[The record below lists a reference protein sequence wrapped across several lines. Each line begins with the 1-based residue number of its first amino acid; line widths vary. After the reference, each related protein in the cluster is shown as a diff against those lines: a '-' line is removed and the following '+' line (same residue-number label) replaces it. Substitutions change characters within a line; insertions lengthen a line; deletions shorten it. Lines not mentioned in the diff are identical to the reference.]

1 MGATPNSIWLRFE
14 DAPLHPQRLISFGSD
29 RGMLIRPAVLFALS
43 MLGHVHAATLEGK
56 VVGISDGDTLTVL
69 VDRREVKVR
78 VAGIDAPEK
87 KQAFGQRSKENLSDC
102 AFDKAVS
109 VEWSKTDRY
118 GRTIGKVIA
127 GGVDCGLRQIEL
139 GMAWHY
145 KAYAKEQSA
154 TDRADYAQAESQAM
168 ARKAGLWSDP
178 HPIPPWEFRHTAPA
192 NHRD

>member
-1 MGATPNSIWLRFE
+1 MN
-14 DAPLHPQRLISFGSD
+14 
-29 RGMLIRPAVLFALS
+29 ALS
-43 MLGHVHAATLEGK
+43 IAWLTAALVALPAHGETLAGK
-56 VVGISDGDTLTVL
+56 VVGITDGDTLTVL
-69 VDRREVKVR
+69 IDHREVKVR

-87 KQAFGQRSKENLSDC
+87 RQSFGQRSTEHLSVC
-102 AFDKAVS
+102 AFGKAAS
-109 VEWSKTDRY
+109 IEWSKMDRY

-154 TDRADYAQAESQAM
+154 TDRAVYAVAESQAV

-178 HPIPPWEFRHTAPA
+178 HPTPPWEFRHPVST
-192 NHRD
+192 NHTD